1 MAISIEGNLYDSQA
15 DYIREMEGTDSEI
28 SSGLLSKRLKSD
40 SHTWKDWFTVGSL
53 KDPAGTKTIS
63 VKLSNDKAT
72 LLELAC
78 QVCDLTVSEVME
90 SSARNLILNTIHILK
105 DYDTDSTVDPRELER
120 AFLAAWKVTPGSV
133 IRKHLD
139 EVA

>member
-1 MAISIEGNLYDSQA
+1 MAISINGIEYPSQTA
-15 DYIREMEGTDSEI
+15 YIEAMEGTENEI
-28 SSGLLSKRLKSD
+28 SSGLLSKRLRSD
-40 SHTWKDWFTVGSL
+40 SHQFKDWYTVGSL

-72 LLELAC
+72 LLDLAC
-78 QVCDLTVSEVME
+78 QVCDLTVSEVVE

-105 DYDTDSTVDPRELER
+105 DYDTDSAVDPAELEA
-120 AFLAAWKVTPGSV
+120 AFLDAWKVTPGSV